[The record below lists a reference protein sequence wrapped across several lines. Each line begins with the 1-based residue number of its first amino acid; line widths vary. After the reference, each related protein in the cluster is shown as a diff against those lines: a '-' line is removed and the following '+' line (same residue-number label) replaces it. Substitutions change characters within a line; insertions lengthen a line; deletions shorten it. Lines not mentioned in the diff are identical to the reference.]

1 MGAPIK
7 YSVREDCLSFVSNY
21 IEEQVE
27 FRNIRYIETEGKV
40 CHIYVRDMD
49 CFDTY
54 MTLASLKN
62 QLPEKQFSQ
71 ISRSCIVAIDEI
83 SAVEKEDILLYDGS
97 KLRVTPNNRKD
108 VALAH
113 QKYVAQFH
121 AKKTSHEISKEIE
134 KYHLLDISP
143 VPRCV
148 IEMYFDGDKPM
159 DFKFHYVN
167 DAMVKLFGKDR
178 KEELLGKT
186 FREAFNSPINEKWL
200 DFYAPTAL
208 YGAPRRVVIDSTEI
222 QKMLYVRAYQP
233 FYGYVVSIM
242 QDISLMQEAWEN
254 RKEF

>member
-1 MGAPIK
+1 MGAPTK

-27 FRNIRYIETEGKV
+27 FKNIRYIETEGKV

-54 MTLASLKN
+54 MTLGSLKD
-62 QLPEKQFSQ
+62 QLPDNLFVQ
-71 ISRSCIVAIDEI
+71 INRSCIVAIDEI
-83 SAVEKEDILLYDGS
+83 SAVEKEDLLLYDGS
-97 KLRVTPNNRKD
+97 KLRVTTAHAKD

-113 QKYVAQFH
+113 KKYVSQFH
-121 AKKTSHEISKEIE
+121 AKKTAHEISKEIE

-148 IEMYFDGDKPM
+148 IEMFFDGDKPM

-167 DAMVKLFGKDR
+167 DAIVKLFGKEN
-178 KEELLGKT
+178 KEDLLGKT
-186 FREAFNSPINEKWL
+186 FREVFENINEKWM

-208 YGAPRRVVIDSTEI
+208 YGTPKRVVIDSTEI
-222 QKMLYVRAYQP
+222 QKELYVRAYQP

-242 QDISLMQEAWEN
+242 QDISLVREALE
-254 RKEF
+254 RREEF